1 MDITEL
7 LDLVD
12 KCDSSYYNDSV
23 SLISDAEYDSI
34 KDQIKAYKAMDKD
47 LKSRVKQT
55 LSRVGAPV
63 DDSPWEKVNHE
74 VPMQS
79 LNKVNTPEEL
89 DEWISKLNSPSRFLV
104 TEKLDGLS
112 VSLKYENGKLIQA
125 LTRGSGVKGEDI
137 TRNVLKMKGVV
148 SNIVKPYSHF
158 HNFSGHIRGEI
169 VLRKSDFNLHFK
181 DTMSNVRN
189 AASGITKR
197 LDGKDCEHLSVI
209 VYKLEGIDHSSEA
222 DVYYTL
228 QDMGFSVP
236 YYIGAE
242 TSKEIVSVWNE
253 YMESRREALDY
264 EIDGL
269 VVIVNDIA
277 EQVALGDLN
286 NRPKGSIAFKFVS
299 LSAITTLRN
308 IICQVGDTGVI
319 TPVAEFDE
327 VFLVGSRVTRSS
339 LHNFSNV
346 KNLGIDI
353 GAEIEVKRAN
363 DVIPFITRVT
373 KTTGSVYS
381 TPTQCPDCGTIL
393 IPKGEYIVCPNKST
407 CPRQVIGKFNKWIS
421 ELNIMEWGEK
431 VLQKMLDAG
440 IIRDVADIYK
450 LKVDDIATLDRMG
463 EKSAQNLISELDKFR
478 TISLENFLGG
488 LAIDGV
494 ATTTVKQVIS
504 SGFDTLE
511 SIQNLSVSQLESISG
526 FGSIKANSLYKGLIE
541 NKQRIDDILNAGVKI
556 KSKVKG
562 NLSNS
567 SFCFTGAMSI
577 PRAKLQKMVEDAGGE
592 VKKSVVKGLSYLVSN
607 EDSSSNKS
615 QAAKKLNV
623 KVITEQQFMEK
634 LEK

>member
-7 LDLVD
+7 LDLTD

-34 KDQIKAYKAMDKD
+34 KDQIKAYKATDKD
-47 LKSRVKQT
+47 LKNRIKQT

-89 DEWISKLNSPSRFLV
+89 DEWISKLNSSSGFLL

-125 LTRGSGVKGEDI
+125 LTRGNGITGENI

-148 SNIVKPYSHF
+148 SKLSESFN
-158 HNFSGHIRGEI
+158 NFSGYVRGEI
-169 VLRKSDFNLHFK
+169 ILKKSDFNLHFK

-209 VYKLEGIDHSSEA
+209 VYKLEGINHTSEEN
-222 DVYYTL
+222 VYCTL
-228 QDMGFSVP
+228 SDMGFNVP
-236 YYIGAE
+236 FY
-242 TSKEIVSVWNE
+242 THLKNSNDIVSVWNE

-269 VVIVNDIA
+269 VIVVNDIA

-299 LSAITTLRN
+299 LSATTTLRN

-327 VFLVGSRVTRSS
+327 VFLVGSKVTRSS

-363 DVIPFITRVT
+363 DVIPFITKVT
-373 KTTGSVYS
+373 KKTGSVYS

-393 IPKGEYIVCPNKST
+393 IPKGEYIVCSNKLA
-407 CPRQVIGKFNKWIS
+407 CPKQIIGRLNKWIS

-450 LKVDDIATLDRMG
+450 LKVEDIATLDRMG

-511 SIQNLSVSQLESISG
+511 SIQNLSVSKLESISG

-567 SFCFTGAMSI
+567 SFCFTGTMSI

-623 KVITEQQFMEK
+623 KVITEQQFIEI
-634 LEK
+634 LEN